1 MASAKMYYSKTTGCC
16 YLEGM
21 HDGQIPKDAVPISKE
36 RYQAVIA
43 EPVPGMVRGH
53 DAEGLPILVVPQT
66 SPDELL
72 QDERAWRDAE
82 IERVK
87 WLRERHRDQIEI
99 GEQTTLTAD
108 QFNELLAYVQRLR
121 DWPQSPEFPL
131 VKHRPTE
138 PQWLDE
144 QAPG

>member
-1 MASAKMYYSKTTGCC
+1 MASGKMYYSKTTGCC

-21 HDGQIPKDAVPISKE
+21 HDGQMPADVVPISKE

-43 EPVPGMVRGH
+43 DPEPGLVRSH
-53 DAEGLPILVVPQT
+53 DADGLPTLIVPQT

-72 QDERAWRDAE
+72 RDERVWRDAE

-87 WLRERHRDQIEI
+87 WLRERHRDQFEI

-108 QFNELLAYVQRLR
+108 QFGELLAYVQRLR
-121 DWPQSPEFPL
+121 DWPQSNEFPAL
-131 VKHRPTE
+131 EFRPVVPE
-138 PQWLDE
+138 WVAGQSL
-144 QAPG
+144 